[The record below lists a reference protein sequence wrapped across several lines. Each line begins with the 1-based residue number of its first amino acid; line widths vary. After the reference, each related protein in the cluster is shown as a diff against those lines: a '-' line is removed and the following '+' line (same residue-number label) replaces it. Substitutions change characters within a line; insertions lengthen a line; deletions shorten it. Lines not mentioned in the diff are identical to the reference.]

1 MRARLDDQVAVEL
14 VSNINKDQEKLTEE
28 ITKTLKDL
36 TVAGDTILG
45 DVVISGGLNVGTLN
59 INTDNS
65 INAAGV
71 LKLQP
76 LALDGIEFLGGLV
89 RFDTEGN
96 IVIQKGVILGNES
109 FRGSVAVAPG
119 KESVRVEAEWS
130 AAPASIT
137 VTPTWGTSAWVENVD
152 ETGFTVRLG
161 APPAEE

>member
-1 MRARLDDQVAVEL
+1 LTE
-14 VSNINKDQEKLTEE
+14 EKLTEE

-96 IVIQKGVILGNES
+96 IVARTVEVETIKV
-109 FRGSVAVAPG
+109 RGASAGTAVVKAG
-119 KESVRVEAEWS
+119 EAGLLVETERVGEDTLVF
-130 AAPASIT
+130 I
-137 VTPTWGTSAWVENVD
+137 TPTSKTTGTLSVGEIIAGGELSSRAYR
-152 ETGFTVRLG
+152 GGRRRRLV
-161 APPAEE
+161 